1 MAARVAVE
9 LEELLDRME
18 KGSVPSDSSSRS
30 EVIGRV
36 AKLFGV
42 KEDEVAIMELAPS
55 GRTLRFVMP
64 EKLRQVG
71 SIPLSSNT
79 ALAARTARER
89 RSDIINNFSAARH
102 ASVFEGV
109 PLGRNPDEAIQKIMS
124 APILRGGRRHWS
136 RANLPQGRIP
146 HERRPGLQ
154 LPGTQRTERD
164 QSSAQPISG
173 AVPRRPGGG
182 LTGGEKSE
190 LAAELAILSRF
201 TRLRGGREFR
211 LERRFVTNGLKLL
224 TLLDLLATF
233 RLRIF
238 FARGSY

>member
-1 MAARVAVE
+1 MGILLRVGFAGTSLTKVPRPPNQPSLIIAACSEAKMAARVAAE

-18 KGSVPSDSSSRS
+18 KGSVPSDPSSRS
-30 EVIGRV
+30 DVIGRV

-109 PLGRNPDEAIQKIMS
+109 PLGRNQ
-124 APILRGGRRHWS
+124 
-136 RANLPQGRIP
+136 
-146 HERRPGLQ
+146 
-154 LPGTQRTERD
+154 
-164 QSSAQPISG
+164 
-173 AVPRRPGGG
+173 
-182 LTGGEKSE
+182 
-190 LAAELAILSRF
+190 
-201 TRLRGGREFR
+201 
-211 LERRFVTNGLKLL
+211 
-224 TLLDLLATF
+224 
-233 RLRIF
+233 
-238 FARGSY
+238 